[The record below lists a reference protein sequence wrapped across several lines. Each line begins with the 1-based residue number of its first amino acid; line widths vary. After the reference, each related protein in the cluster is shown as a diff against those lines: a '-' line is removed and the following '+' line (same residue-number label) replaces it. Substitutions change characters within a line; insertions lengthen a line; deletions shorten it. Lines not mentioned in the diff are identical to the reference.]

1 MRKHSGFTLIE
12 MMVAVAVLITL
23 LSAAALGYFSLVSRG
38 TRDAVLS
45 DLSFTL
51 SLARTEAVKRSATVS
66 VCPSADGDA
75 CGGTWS
81 DGWLMFVNDDADD
94 PPARDGTA
102 MRFLPHTSFMA
113 IIRLFHTGR
122 SGYTVASTAGIASG
136 VSFRGRGT
144 PTATGTMTVCADDVG
159 VNRQLTLSPIGISKI
174 ENGGVCP

>member
-94 PPARDGTA
+94 PPARDGTE
-102 MRFLPHTSFMA
+102 A
-113 IIRLFHTGR
+113 IIRLFQTGR